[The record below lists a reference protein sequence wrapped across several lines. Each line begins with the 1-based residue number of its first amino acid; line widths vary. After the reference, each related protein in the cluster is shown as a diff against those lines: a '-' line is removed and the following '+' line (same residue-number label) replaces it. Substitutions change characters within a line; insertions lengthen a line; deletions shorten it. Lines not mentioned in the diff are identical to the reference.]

1 MYRSPSGILFF
12 VTTEI
17 MEVKNISLSSC
28 QVIVPVRPCLKTA
41 SFNSFYAVAQQC
53 KRKHLSPATTATGRG
68 CKVVDLLIYTY
79 CFFAVLVAELRRNIN
94 KEDRDEFLSLF
105 HSAL

>member
-41 SFNSFYAVAQQC
+41 SFNIFTQVHSNVTKNTYLQPQ
-53 KRKHLSPATTATGRG
+53 PATRRG

-79 CFFAVLVAELRRNIN
+79 CFFAVLVVELRRNITI
-94 KEDRDEFLSLF
+94 EDRDEFLFLF

>member
-41 SFNSFYAVAQQC
+41 SFNSFYTVAQQC
-53 KRKHLSPATTATGRG
+53 NRKHLSPATTATRRG

-79 CFFAVLVAELRRNIN
+79 CFFAVLVAELRRNITI
-94 KEDRDEFLSLF
+94 EDRDEFLSLF

>member
-41 SFNSFYAVAQQC
+41 SFNIFTQVHSNVTKNTYLRPQPQRDVGA
-53 KRKHLSPATTATGRG
+53 K
-68 CKVVDLLIYTY
+68 LLI
-79 CFFAVLVAELRRNIN
+79 C
-94 KEDRDEFLSLF
+94 
-105 HSAL
+105 

>member
-1 MYRSPSGILFF
+1 
-12 VTTEI
+12 

-41 SFNSFYAVAQQC
+41 SFNSFYAGAQQYNQ
-53 KRKHLSPATTATGRG
+53 KHLYPATTATGSG

-79 CFFAVLVAELRRNIN
+79 CFFAVLVAELPRNITI
-94 KEDRDEFLSLF
+94 EDRDEFLSLF